1 MKETKLDYIV
11 ENTMRQVIEKA
22 NQLHITKEAV
32 VQILEYGNSVCLIY
46 QIE

>member
-22 NQLHITKEAV
+22 NQLHITKEAI
-32 VQILEYGNSVCLIY
+32 VQILEYGNSVFLIY
-46 QIE
+46 QIG